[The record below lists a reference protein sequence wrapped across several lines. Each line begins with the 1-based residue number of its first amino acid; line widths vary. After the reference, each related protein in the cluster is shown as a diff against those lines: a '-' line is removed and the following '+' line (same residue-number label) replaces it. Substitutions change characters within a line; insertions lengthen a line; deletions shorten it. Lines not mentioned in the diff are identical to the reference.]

1 MLKFYIYVTLIIAQF
16 AAKRLAPSRFLCTP
30 IKVMHVVACF
40 FLCLLSLRRESLHTN
55 TLDLHKK
62 KTYFVRPPHISLF
75 VCFSTDNFDF
85 QSVSMSVR
93 YDS

>member
-40 FLCLLSLRRESLHTN
+40 FFMFAFT
-55 TLDLHKK
+55 KK
-62 KTYFVRPPHISLF
+62 GVTSHQYARL
-75 VCFSTDNFDF
+75 T
-85 QSVSMSVR
+85 
-93 YDS
+93 